1 MLSLAIENEKKILD
15 ALRTEKNVL
24 QKEYDVLFEKV
35 SSWTKLV
42 SEKERVKHDLE
53 TEIANI
59 HTRLSGMENTLKVS
73 ENETLIK
80 RKTVSELIKMES
92 QLRDSISNSETELAL
107 LRTNIEKESIKLDL
121 VSKQV
126 YENKELSV
134 QYDLENIEKKKEMEI
149 GERKLI
155 DKENKAKNEVK
166 ELKNLREELE
176 RVKWDLDIRERRLT
190 NEREAQ
196 KTTKNKK

>member
-176 RVKWDLDIRERRLT
+176 RVK
-190 NEREAQ
+190 
-196 KTTKNKK
+196 